1 MRKFIPRIECMIPT
15 LSISN
20 QEQVTSKGRI
30 SERRSKNDRV
40 CPGMVLLSLVICSL
54 FSFLI
59 CLGCWRVYVVL
70 QVLST
75 MQ

>member
-1 MRKFIPRIECMIPT
+1 MIPT
-15 LSISN
+15 LSISD
-20 QEQVTSKGRI
+20 QDQVTFEGRI
-30 SERRSKNDRV
+30 PEGRYKNDRV
-40 CPGMVLLSLVICSL
+40 CPGIGLLSLVLYSL